1 MEKRHKTTRTLTLSL
16 TIVCTKLALV
26 GVLFVPFLATMEQRP
41 QQETVVESLPILV
54 PVTVVHKPPPRELL
68 KIYSIVRSHR
78 PDITEEEAWE
88 LSEVI
93 LAESSGYGLDPMLVL
108 AVIDVESKFQYGAVS
123 PAGARGIMQILPYVA
138 QSLAGKI
145 GLHQL
150 SHAKSFRPEFLDDPV
165 LNIKLGVYYLH
176 DLKKSF
182 RNLTHALTAYNMG
195 PTETKN
201 RLDNDIEIPEEYSTL
216 VLAAY
221 HQYKN
226 QKPKQSIF

>member
-1 MEKRHKTTRTLTLSL
+1 MEKRHKTTLARTLTL

-26 GVLFVPFLATMEQRP
+26 GALFIPFLVTMEYRQQR
-41 QQETVVESLPILV
+41 ETVAESPILV
-54 PVTVVHKPPPRELL
+54 PVPVAQKPPPRELMR
-68 KIYSIVRSHR
+68 IYSIVRSHR
-78 PDITEEEAWE
+78 PDITEAEAWE
-88 LSEVI
+88 ISEVI
-93 LAESSGYGLDPMLVL
+93 LEESSGYGLDPMLVL
-108 AVIDVESKFQYGAVS
+108 AVIDVESKFQYEAVS

-138 QSLAGKI
+138 KSLVQKI

-150 SHAKSFRPEFLDDPV
+150 SHSKSFRPEFLDDPV

-201 RLDNDIEIPEEYSTL
+201 RLENDLDIPEEYSTL

-221 HQYKN
+221 RQYKSG
-226 QKPKQSIF
+226 KTKQPTF

>member
-1 MEKRHKTTRTLTLSL
+1 MEKRHKTTLARTLRLM
-16 TIVCTKLALV
+16 IACTKMVLLGALFIP
-26 GVLFVPFLATMEQRP
+26 LLL
-41 QQETVVESLPILV
+41 TVEYRSQPEIVSELPMMV
-54 PVTVVHKPPPRELL
+54 PVPAAQKPPPRELMR
-68 KIYSIVRSHR
+68 IYSIVRSHR
-78 PDITEEEAWE
+78 PDITETEAWD

-93 LAESSGYGLDPMLVL
+93 LEESSGYGLDPMLVL

-138 QSLAGKI
+138 QSLVQKI

-150 SHAKSFRPEFLDDPV
+150 AHAKSFRPEFLDDPV
-165 LNIKLGVYYLH
+165 INIKLGVYYLH

-201 RLDNDIEIPEEYSTL
+201 RLENDMEIPDEYSTL

-221 HQYKN
+221 RQYKSGKTN
-226 QKPKQSIF
+226 PATF

>member
-1 MEKRHKTTRTLTLSL
+1 MEKRHKTTLARTLTL
-16 TIVCTKLALV
+16 IIACTKMVLV
-26 GVLFVPFLATMEQRP
+26 GALFIPFLLTVEYRSQPEMVSELPTMIP
-41 QQETVVESLPILV
+41 V
-54 PVTVVHKPPPRELL
+54 PVAQKPPPRELMR
-68 KIYSIVRSHR
+68 IYSIVRSHR
-78 PDITEEEAWE
+78 PDITEAEAWD

-93 LAESSGYGLDPMLVL
+93 LEESSGYGLDPMLVL

-138 QSLAGKI
+138 QSLVQKI

-150 SHAKSFRPEFLDDPV
+150 IHVNSFRPEFLDDPV
-165 LNIKLGVYYLH
+165 INIKLGVYYLH

-182 RNLTHALTAYNMG
+182 RSLTHALTAYNMG

-201 RLDNDIEIPEEYSTL
+201 RLENDMEIPEEYSAL

-221 HQYKN
+221 RQYKSGKTN
-226 QKPKQSIF
+226 PATF

>member
-1 MEKRHKTTRTLTLSL
+1 MEKRHKTTLARTLTLTS
-16 TIVCTKLALV
+16 VCTKLALV
-26 GVLFVPFLATMEQRP
+26 GALFIPFLVTMESRP
-41 QQETVVESLPILV
+41 QHETVAESSILV
-54 PVTVVHKPPPRELL
+54 PVPVAQKPPPRELL
-68 KIYSIVRSHR
+68 RIYSIVKSHR
-78 PDITEEEAWE
+78 PDITEAEAWE

-93 LAESSGYGLDPMLVL
+93 LEESAGYGLDPMLVL

-138 QSLAGKI
+138 KSLVQKI

-150 SHAKSFRPEFLDDPV
+150 SHSKSFRPEFLDDPV
-165 LNIKLGVYYLH
+165 INIKLGVYYLH

-201 RLDNDIEIPEEYSTL
+201 RLENDIEIPEEYSTL

-221 HQYKN
+221 RQYKSG
-226 QKPKQSIF
+226 KTKQSIF

>member
-1 MEKRHKTTRTLTLSL
+1 MEKRHKTTLARTLTL

-26 GVLFVPFLATMEQRP
+26 GALFVPFLVTMEHRSQR
-41 QQETVVESLPILV
+41 ETVAESPILV
-54 PVTVVHKPPPRELL
+54 PVPVAQKPPPRELMR
-68 KIYSIVRSHR
+68 IYSIVRSHR
-78 PDITEEEAWE
+78 PDITEAEAWE
-88 LSEVI
+88 ISEVI
-93 LAESSGYGLDPMLVL
+93 LEESSGYGLDPMLVL
-108 AVIDVESKFQYGAVS
+108 AVIDVESKFQYEAVS

-138 QSLAGKI
+138 KSLVQKI

-150 SHAKSFRPEFLDDPV
+150 SHSKSFRPEFLDDPV

-176 DLKKSF
+176 DLNKSF

-201 RLDNDIEIPEEYSTL
+201 RLENDIEIPEEYSTL

-221 HQYKN
+221 RQYKSG
-226 QKPKQSIF
+226 KTKTATF

>member
-1 MEKRHKTTRTLTLSL
+1 
-16 TIVCTKLALV
+16 
-26 GVLFVPFLATMEQRP
+26 MEQRP

-54 PVTVVHKPPPRELL
+54 PVVVVQKPPPKELL

-78 PDITEEEAWE
+78 PDIAEEEAWE

>member
-1 MEKRHKTTRTLTLSL
+1 MEKRRKTTRTLTLSL

-26 GVLFVPFLATMEQRP
+26 GALFIPLLATMEHRP
-41 QQETVVESLPILV
+41 QKEAVAESLPILP
-54 PVTVVHKPPPRELL
+54 PVVVVQKPPPKELM

-78 PDITEEEAWE
+78 PDIAEEEAWE
-88 LSEVI
+88 ISEVI

-138 QSLAGKI
+138 KSLAERI

-150 SHAKSFRPEFLDDPV
+150 SHARSFRPEFLDDPV

-221 HQYKN
+221 RQYKN
-226 QKPKQSIF
+226 QNPKQPIF

>member
-1 MEKRHKTTRTLTLSL
+1 MEKRHKRTLTRTLAL
-16 TIVCTKLALV
+16 TTACAKWVLV
-26 GVLFVPFLATMEQRP
+26 GILLAPFLVTLGYLRLRQDLAES
-41 QQETVVESLPILV
+41 TVWV
-54 PVTVVHKPPPRELL
+54 PVPIVERPRPKEL
-68 KIYSIVRSHR
+68 IRTYSIVKSHR
-78 PDITEEEAWE
+78 PDITQAEAWA

-93 LAESSGYGLDPMLVL
+93 WEESLGYGLDPMLVL

-138 QSLAGKI
+138 KSLVEKI
-145 GLHQL
+145 GSYPM
-150 SHAKSFRPEFLDDPV
+150 SHADSFRPEFLDDPV

-182 RNLTHALTAYNMG
+182 RTLTHTLTAYNMG

-201 RLDNDIEIPEEYSTL
+201 RLDNDVEISAEYATL

-221 HQYKN
+221 RHYKN
-226 QKPKQSIF
+226 EKTTQPIF